1 MRKSNF
7 EDELISGMQQEMQKQ
22 AAAKQPSLVKA
33 AECLHAA
40 LEILEATGM
49 QKSADK
55 VLNLLE
61 KIAEEHYAPPAPPP
75 SLPLHQ
81 LMAAGLTQRD
91 LREFSKGS
99 LYATAKVNLVLRG
112 MGMSDY
118 EMSGVIGA
126 NKIMSEEEAQQI
138 INPNETIELLSS
150 AKKKVSNYHTSGLTD
165 KRQVKNLEDHG
176 TQFNMSDDDLLEA
189 DIGDDMLEVIDKKI
203 PFEDFED
210 E

>member
-1 MRKSNF
+1 MKKNF

-22 AAAKQPSLVKA
+22 AAAKRPSLVKA
-33 AECLHAA
+33 AECLHSA
-40 LEILEATGM
+40 LEILEGTGL

-61 KIAEEHYAPPAPPP
+61 KIAQEHYAPPAPAQ

-81 LMAAGLTQRD
+81 LMTAGLTQRD
-91 LREFSKGS
+91 LREFSKGN
-99 LYATAKVNLVLRG
+99 LYATAKINLVLRS
-112 MGMSDY
+112 MGMSDFD
-118 EMSGVIGA
+118 MGGVIGA
-126 NKIMSEEEAQQI
+126 NKVMSEEEAQKI
-138 INPNETIELLSS
+138 INPNETIELGSM
-150 AKKKVSNYHTSGLTD
+150 AKKKANDRHTGGLTD
-165 KRQVKNLEDHG
+165 KRQVENLKNHG
-176 TQFNMSDDDLLEA
+176 TQFNLADDDLLDA